1 MGNIRK
7 RLTIELDEQIFYA
20 IKEYCVKCKITVR
33 EYLTQIIETEMKKIK

>member
-20 IKEYCVKCKITVR
+20 IKEYCVKSKITVR
-33 EYLTQIIETEMKKIK
+33 EYLTQLIEAEIKK